1 LCSQLHSQI
10 FFKFTPKASRA
21 LRVLLLLQQS
31 DIVPAFMHEEIT
43 CKIVSTVT
51 DDDLSGCGGG
61 GGRGEGP
68 AAEGDGLRNKRVMMR

>member
-1 LCSQLHSQI
+1 LCLQLHSQI

-31 DIVPAFMHEEIT
+31 DIVPAFMHEEIA

-61 GGRGEGP
+61 VAGAKGR
-68 AAEGDGLRNKRVMMR
+68 LQRVMDYVTSV

>member
-1 LCSQLHSQI
+1 M
-10 FFKFTPKASRA
+10 
-21 LRVLLLLQQS
+21 LLLLQQS

-61 GGRGEGP
+61 VAGAKGR
-68 AAEGDGLRNKRVMMR
+68 LQRVMDYVTSV